1 MANSYITLD
10 YSQLDELQNYIEKF
24 EGESLKIINEVIH
37 GKAPKIIQ
45 RNIQKL
51 LPESGRKWKGKKAG
65 ARNAV
70 PFMADNSEML
80 ATTIKTKK
88 NYGYLYFP
96 DDGSNTE
103 KHRGNQNFTGRGA
116 EASKEEIIN
125 LCIGSLADEFNF

>member
-1 MANSYITLD
+1 MNAFVTVD
-10 YSQLDELQNYIEKF
+10 YSQLDEFQEYMEKF
-24 EGESLKIINEVIH
+24 ENDSLRIINDVIH
-37 GKAPKIIQ
+37 DEAPNIIQ
-45 RNIQKL
+45 ENIQLL
-51 LPESGRKWKGKKAG
+51 LPYSGRTWKGKKAA

-88 NYGYLYFP
+88 DYGYLYFP

-103 KHRGNQNFTGRGA
+103 KHQGNQNFTGRGA

-125 LCIGSLADEFNF
+125 LCIGRLADEFNF